1 MAPVQERE
9 EVSKF
14 HLLQS
19 ACVSFLFYLW
29 LPRIG
34 KPSVVDDVSVRQAA
48 LQVCGQIF
56 AVFMVRKFP
65 HRMDSFRIELGVRVS
80 VLAHWC

>member
-1 MAPVQERE
+1 M
-9 EVSKF
+9 
-14 HLLQS
+14 
-19 ACVSFLFYLW
+19 FLFCFYLW

-34 KPSVVDDVSVRQAA
+34 KSSVVDYVSVRQVA

-65 HRMDSFRIELGVRVS
+65 HRMDFFRIQLGVRVS

>member
-1 MAPVQERE
+1 MD
-9 EVSKF
+9 
-14 HLLQS
+14 
-19 ACVSFLFYLW
+19 Y
-29 LPRIG
+29 
-34 KPSVVDDVSVRQAA
+34 VSVRQAT

-56 AVFMVRKFP
+56 AVIMVRKFP

>member
-1 MAPVQERE
+1 M
-9 EVSKF
+9 
-14 HLLQS
+14 
-19 ACVSFLFYLW
+19 
-29 LPRIG
+29 
-34 KPSVVDDVSVRQAA
+34 DDVSVRQVA

-56 AVFMVRKFP
+56 AVFTVRKFP